1 MTNGMHF
8 WSDISRPQSSTLYI
22 YYLYIELACTQ
33 SPKPAIRE
41 FRECTSIGKVARH
54 CTYCKLLFPYW
65 SDQHETGRKHLFI
78 LGFSQP
84 SHPENYEN
92 LAQLG
97 INKPLAGPYS
107 WCNSALI
114 FGFTHRY
121 INKKQI
127 VPTKFVTN
135 TIQLSNYLN
144 V

>member
-1 MTNGMHF
+1 MQIYLIFFLESHYFLDIQYHGTGAFYISNIKPYFIRSINVLYACRTLHNTALLLCPC
-8 WSDISRPQSSTLYI
+8 WSDHH
-22 YYLYIELACTQ
+22 
-33 SPKPAIRE
+33 K
-41 FRECTSIGKVARH
+41 
-54 CTYCKLLFPYW
+54 
-65 SDQHETGRKHLFI
+65 TGRKHLFI